1 MVRFSLSS
9 LALGATLALS
19 ATTTQAQT
27 FYGHDVNGSSTR
39 RAASLG
45 TNVARASF
53 LAALGAAAVTEDF
66 ERFAPGTRPP
76 LDLAFGGSGI
86 ATLNAAGRVGRVD
99 MDGRRATDGFG
110 RYSNS
115 SSKFYETTS
124 TVDARTTFT
133 IDFSRTV
140 GAFGFVG
147 IDIGDFGS
155 QLSLAF
161 LRDGT
166 EVFTYALPYTATD
179 GTNSGRD
186 GSRLF
191 AGFAARNPGQNF
203 DRVEFRGT
211 DSDDVFAFDDM
222 TVAPAVVPEPATVT
236 LMGGGLLALAGVAAR
251 RRRSA

>member
-1 MVRFSLSS
+1 M
-9 LALGATLALS
+9 
-19 ATTTQAQT
+19 
-27 FYGHDVNGSSTR
+27 
-39 RAASLG
+39 
-45 TNVARASF
+45 
-53 LAALGAAAVTEDF
+53 TEDF
-66 ERFAPGTRPP
+66 ERFADGTRPP
-76 LDLAFGGSGI
+76 LALLFTGSGM
-86 ATLNAAGRVGRVD
+86 ATLNAAGRIGEVE

-115 SSKFYETTS
+115 AVKFYETTS
-124 TVDARTTFT
+124 TNRARTTFT